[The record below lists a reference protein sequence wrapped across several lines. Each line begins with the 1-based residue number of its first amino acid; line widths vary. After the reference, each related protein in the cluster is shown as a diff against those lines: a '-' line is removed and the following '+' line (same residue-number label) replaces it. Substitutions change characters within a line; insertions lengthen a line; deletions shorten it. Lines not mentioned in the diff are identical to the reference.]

1 MLNVIIT
8 SLPCILPLVVFPKA
22 LLSALYITSCTL
34 PLSVPYLFPFP
45 WPPPLCRWYSAFLLF
60 PPTQLWLKHF
70 LTFKTLFNRS
80 LPEWLLI
87 FVLLTPLR
95 ILAHQT
101 QKATCQNT
109 QLFTWHL
116 PLCSKSWLHLWQTSY
131 LLWLSHSSTPLYPAL
146 SRFVKRLVPLLPL
159 SFTRN
164 LITLILSTIK
174 SLKSLSLNYPVSSR
188 SRTLLLVLSLK
199 LLSPVISLP
208 SYSLSTGSE
217 SLNA

>member
-1 MLNVIIT
+1 MTANLRT
-8 SLPCILPLVVFPKA
+8 SDSSKNSCSSDSKSNLPKYTTLHLTPPTLLKILASPLTNILPSLTITFIN
-22 LLSALYITSCTL
+22 SAVSCL
-34 PLSVPYLFPFP
+34 ISI
-45 WPPPLCRWYSAFLLF
+45 C
-60 PPTQLWLKHF
+60 QL
-70 LTFKTLFNRS
+70 
-80 LPEWLLI
+80 
-87 FVLLTPLR
+87 
-95 ILAHQT
+95 
-101 QKATCQNT
+101 
-109 QLFTWHL
+109 
-116 PLCSKSWLHLWQTSY
+116 
-131 LLWLSHSSTPLYPAL
+131 
-146 SRFVKRLVPLLPL
+146 LVPLLPL